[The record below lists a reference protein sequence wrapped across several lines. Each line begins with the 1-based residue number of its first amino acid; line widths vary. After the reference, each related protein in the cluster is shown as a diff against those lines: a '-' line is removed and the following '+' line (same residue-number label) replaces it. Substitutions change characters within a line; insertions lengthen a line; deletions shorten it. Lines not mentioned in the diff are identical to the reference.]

1 MRRAHQLGKL
11 YHNCRHEVRR
21 HDSAWGDGAE
31 VVVRAIAR
39 PQLRFRAS
47 IWSPT
52 PNNCCTPSLGLHK
65 AFLNEPTSAGRDL
78 VAFPGASDNAARHAR
93 EWEPNRALIH
103 LEQRLELRK
112 TQSVFFDLARGSAS
126 NDRAEMRFAG
136 FVRRRVQSVCAPPP
150 LEQRHMPLDEE
161 GCRVRMLQAS
171 SH

>member
-112 TQSVFFDLARGSAS
+112 TQSVFFDWRAAR
-126 NDRAEMRFAG
+126 
-136 FVRRRVQSVCAPPP
+136 P
-150 LEQRHMPLDEE
+150 
-161 GCRVRMLQAS
+161 RMTARKCDLQAS
-171 SH
+171 SGAEFNQSVHHLRWSSAICRLMKRGVE